1 MSDKLRVG
9 ILGAGWAGGAHA
21 DAFSRLPDVEVA
33 ALWSRT
39 RARAESL
46 AGRMNSPKLH
56 IYDRWQDLV
65 ESGEIDVVSLAT
77 PPTLR
82 LEPFAMALERGCH
95 VLVEKPLS
103 VGLTDARAMVEKAHQ
118 ADTIT
123 ATCFNW
129 RYAPGNQAALWA
141 IKEGKIGAIL
151 DVRLEWRL
159 TGLTGD
165 FFRQRPWISDLN
177 IGDGV
182 IAEGLSHDFDQTRCF
197 TGCEFTSVVSRLV
210 SRPVPLE
217 PEYVVESG
225 LTVVLAELTG
235 DVLGNF
241 RITVT
246 AGMPDW
252 SITVNGEKGILHVTH
267 DAASMQC
274 IDDDEAVSLDIPEID
289 RVPEGV
295 DLQQHIWNRHVS
307 DFVSAVRK
315 GDKGHTSFPDL
326 ATLEDGMRAQ
336 EVVAAGR
343 LSEKER
349 RWVELDELG

>member
-46 AGRMNSPKLH
+46 AGRINNPKLQ

-65 ESGEIDVVSLAT
+65 ESGEVDVLSLAT

-82 LEPFAMALERGCH
+82 LEPFAMALEQGCH

-103 VGLTDARAMVEKAHQ
+103 VGLTDARAMVEIAHHT
-118 ADTIT
+118 DTIT
-123 ATCFNW
+123 ATCFNF
-129 RYAPGNQAALWA
+129 RYAPGNQVALRA
-141 IKEGKIGAIL
+141 IKDGKIGAIL

-165 FFRQRPWISDLN
+165 FFRQRPWTSDLN
-177 IGDGV
+177 LGDG
-182 IAEGLSHDFDQTRCF
+182 IIGEGLSHDFDRTRYL
-197 TGCEFTSVVSRLV
+197 TGCEFTRVVCRLV

-241 RITVT
+241 RATMT
-246 AGMPDW
+246 AGMPDL
-252 SITVNGEKGILHVTH
+252 SFTVIGEKGILHVTNE
-267 DAASMQC
+267 ATSMQC
-274 IDDDEAVSLDIPEID
+274 IDEEEAVSLDIPETG
-289 RVPEGV
+289 RAPEGTDV
-295 DLQQHIWNRHVS
+295 QQHYWNRLVS

-315 GDKGHTSFPDL
+315 GDKDHVAVPEL
-326 ATLEDGMRAQ
+326 ATLEDGMRTQ
-336 EVVAAGR
+336 EVIAAGR

-349 RWVELDELG
+349 RWVELVGLR